1 VDPHIFDLVT
11 SGLREGA
18 DMFWQTLWALV
29 LGFALSGAIQAF
41 VPRAG
46 IRRLLGDTSP
56 LSLLRATGFGAAS
69 SSCSYASAAM
79 AKSLFAEGANFVTA
93 IVFMLAST
101 NLVIELGLV
110 LAVLIGW
117 QFTGSEIFG
126 GLLMILL
133 FVSVARA
140 TLPQP
145 LIERARG
152 RLRASAAN
160 AELASAAPWRVRVRS
175 AEVWRAAARYTIADL
190 RMLRKEIAGGFLV
203 AGFLAALV
211 PDQAWRDL
219 FLSGHGLASSLENAA
234 IGPLIAILSFV
245 CSVGNV
251 PLAAALWKGGIS
263 FGGVSSFLYAD
274 LITFPL
280 LLIYRKYYGG
290 RLTLRLLGTLWL
302 VMSAAGLTTQYVFGA
317 LGAIPSTRLHQIA
330 VHVLG
335 WNWTTGLD
343 LMALAALAACFV
355 LARQGRSSTA
365 KGPHAVDPVCGMQIE
380 RDTAPARTEYQGQNF
395 YFCSDRCLERFQR
408 NPERFSKVPSLP
420 MAPPLSPTFDPV
432 CGMPVDHVRA
442 AAVAEHNGQHFYFC
456 SPECRDR
463 FLLDPLRYDGE
474 QAAASELAPPPRVVD
489 PVCGMVVDPGRVA
502 ATSEYQG
509 RRFGF
514 CSVQCRDRFQDHPDL
529 FASMR
534 SLPLPADQQEFP
546 IDPICGMS
554 VDPDDPGAKLE
565 LPEGTVY
572 FCCQPCADTYK
583 VERLTTSPGGERGA
597 DQR

>member
-1 VDPHIFDLVT
+1 
-11 SGLREGA
+11 
-18 DMFWQTLWALV
+18 MFWETLWALV
-29 LGFALSGAIQAF
+29 LGFALSGAIQA
-41 VPRAG
+41 VAPRRG
-46 IRRLLGDTSP
+46 IRRLLGDASP

-101 NLVIELGLV
+101 NLVIELGIV

-117 QFTGSEIFG
+117 QFTGSELFG

-133 FVSVARA
+133 FVLVARA

-145 LIERARG
+145 LIARARD
-152 RLRASAAN
+152 RLRAGGTYDRVEAA
-160 AELASAAPWRVRVRS
+160 EPWRLRVRS
-175 AEVWRAAARYTIADL
+175 AEVWRAAAHYAVADL
-190 RMLRKEIAGGFLV
+190 RMLWTEIVGGFLV

-219 FLSGHGLASSLENAA
+219 FLSGHGLAASLENAA

-290 RLTLRLLGTLWL
+290 RLTLRLLATLWL
-302 VMSAAGLTTQYVFGA
+302 VMSAAGLTTQYLFAA
-317 LGAIPSTRLHQIA
+317 LGAIPSSRPHQIA
-330 VHVLG
+330 VHALG
-335 WNWTTGLD
+335 WNVTTGLD
-343 LMALAALAACFV
+343 LAAITALAAFFV
-355 LARQGRSSTA
+355 LARRGRSTGETGLYA
-365 KGPHAVDPVCGMQIE
+365 LDPVCGMQIE
-380 RDTAPARTEYQGQNF
+380 RDTAPARTESHGLTF

-408 NPERFSKVPSLP
+408 NPERFSQVPSLP
-420 MAPPLSPTFDPV
+420 MPPPPSSTLDPV
-432 CGMPVDHVRA
+432 CGMSVDPAKAGAQVER
-442 AAVAEHNGQHFYFC
+442 NGQPCYFC
-456 SPECRDR
+456 SVQCRDR
-463 FLLDPLRYDGE
+463 FLQDPERCEGE
-474 QAAASELAPPPRVVD
+474 HAAPSDLPLTPGEVD

-509 RRFGF
+509 QRFAF
-514 CSVQCRDRFQDHPDL
+514 CSVQCGERFLDHPDL

-534 SLPLPADQQEFP
+534 SLPLPAARPDFP

-554 VDPDDPGAKLE
+554 VDPEDPGAKLDF
-565 LPEGTVY
+565 PEGPVY
-572 FCCQPCADTYK
+572 FCCQPCADTYAADK
-583 VERLTTSPGGERGA
+583 LTSAAGSGERSS